1 MDVLR
6 TANATQER
14 IVKRINKKLNDEEY
28 HAFLQMFDGQSVQI
42 RRLSTQS
49 KIFRLSFRF
58 VNIYSFS
65 FICIFF
71 FMTKFFA
78 DAINKDILTE
88 GYVAVL
94 SARAYVS
101 LWLLVGFNI
110 AYYFSFYFRFFVV
123 LMLMYL
129 LNATIDQTL
138 LFLLH
143 YDYAQKPILAAFYLT
158 RPFFI
163 FALIVTLF
171 KYDEQR

>member
-1 MDVLR
+1 VDVLR

-14 IVKRINKKLNDEEY
+14 IVKRMNKKLNDEEY

-71 FMTKFFA
+71 LMTKFFA

-88 GYVAVL
+88 GYVVVL
-94 SARAYVS
+94 SARAYIS
-101 LWLLVGFNI
+101 LWLLAGFNI